1 MLRCLPLLC
10 CLLCGLL
17 PASAAAQRQA
27 GEAELK
33 AAIIVGLLSFV
44 DWPPQGA
51 PGGDRLIL
59 CHLDD
64 APVVAALLLLEGRPV
79 RNRPLRVQRV
89 DGSELSR
96 CHALYID
103 AGHDP
108 RPLALAL
115 QQGGGSVLLIGDAPG
130 HLTRGAAINLEADGS
145 RVAFDVDLRAA
156 RLLGL
161 AISSKALRL
170 ARTVRE

>member
-1 MLRCLPLLC
+1 MRRCLPFFC
-10 CLLCGLL
+10 CLLCSLL

-33 AAIIVGLLSFV
+33 AAIIVNLLSFV
-44 DWPPQGA
+44 DWPPLGTQ
-51 PGGDRLIL
+51 GGDRLIL

-64 APVVAALLLLEGRPV
+64 APVVAALALLEGRPV

-103 AGHDP
+103 ADHDP

-115 QQGGGSVLLIGDAPG
+115 QQGGSSVLLIGDAPG
-130 HLTRGAAINLEADGS
+130 HLARGAAINLEADGS

>member
-33 AAIIVGLLSFV
+33 AAIIVNLLSFV
-44 DWPPQGA
+44 DWPPLGTQ
-51 PGGDRLIL
+51 GGDRLIL

-64 APVVAALLLLEGRPV
+64 APVVAALSQLEGRPV
-79 RNRPLRVQRV
+79 RNRPLRIQRV
-89 DGSELSR
+89 DGGELSR
-96 CHALYID
+96 CHALYVD

-130 HLTRGAAINLEADGS
+130 HLARGAAINLEADGG
-145 RVAFDVDLRAA
+145 RIAFDVDLRAA